1 MLTLLL
7 VLLTYS
13 LRSKPGILPDT
24 ESVFLQNNKQVYEVI
39 HNGKVKG
46 VVRTFRDGDSSV
58 VNFRIE
64 SEVTINLLL
73 SFTMKSKEEA
83 IFKDGILA
91 FSSIYRKINGREKI
105 NQQLHSAGQSY
116 TLTGTSTSNEF
127 TPTFPVRSSIISL
140 YYDEPR
146 NINTVYSDSFRK
158 DVAVTS
164 VGGGKYRIDLPDGN
178 HNFYTYK
185 NGTCTLV
192 EIDHSLFRLHF
203 KLIQPKN
210 P

>member
-7 VLLTYS
+7 VLLTGN
-13 LRSKPGILPDT
+13 LRCALGIPLDMDAPL
-24 ESVFLQNNKQVYEVI
+24 LQNSKQVYEVI

-46 VVRTFRDGDSSV
+46 VVRTFRDADSSV
-58 VNFRIE
+58 LNFRIE
-64 SEVTINLLL
+64 SEVTINLVF
-73 SFTMKSKEEA
+73 SFTMKLKEEA
-83 IFKDGILA
+83 IFKNGILA

-116 TLTGTSTSNEF
+116 TLTGISKEF
-127 TPTFPVRSSIISL
+127 TPAFPVRSCIISL

-146 NINTVYSDSFRK
+146 NMNTVYSDSFRK
-158 DVAVTS
+158 NVPVTF
-164 VGGGKYRIDLPDGN
+164 VGGGRYRIDLPDGN
-178 HNFYTYK
+178 HNFYSYK
-185 NGTCTLV
+185 NGICTLV
-192 EIDHSLFRLHF
+192 EVDHSLFRLYF